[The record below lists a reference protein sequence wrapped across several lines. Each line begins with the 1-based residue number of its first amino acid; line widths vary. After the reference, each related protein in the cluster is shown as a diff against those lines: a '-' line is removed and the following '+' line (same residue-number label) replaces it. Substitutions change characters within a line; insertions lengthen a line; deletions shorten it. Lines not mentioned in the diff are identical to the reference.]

1 MKKLLAIAISSLL
14 LLTGCASEPEFG
26 EVSSAIQDSQDMQAE
41 ESQGELEDQRE
52 DEVRDSESGESQSE
66 GSDSAESQ
74 AEDSESGM
82 SQGVDT
88 EEQIDESALAPAPIS
103 YELSSE
109 LVDDEICKLRETSTY
124 RSTYKNALASSFPA
138 ASGMTVPQ
146 TGTINV
152 KVVFIEWDD
161 LRGTQDDYDYNLWSA
176 KTFSDFYRVMSEG
189 KLNLSVTAEPD
200 WVSVGGSWE
209 EDVIPAGMEGG
220 SWQSREFLRP
230 FIDQIVEAID
240 PQVDFTGVDVILFG
254 TPSAEIVVDSLH
266 IFGATEVPA
275 YTDEGTIHEMF
286 SLGRRIYEHKDSQ
299 PGWAQYAH
307 EFGHS
312 LGIPDLRNSTRGQ
325 GSGVPMYFVS
335 PMYGHE
341 IMDNQNSGS
350 RSISGW
356 IKWVQGWL
364 NDSQVTCI
372 DASSVESEYYK
383 LNAANIVGAES
394 ELLVIKVSDARLV
407 AIESTRWD
415 SKFDLRT
422 NQKTDGLIVYTV
434 DSTLGHQEGP
444 LKLLSP
450 RDISEY
456 LSDEHIWPDW
466 RVLDVILFEGDFV
479 EIEGIRVTNVRSEG
493 SADTVLIES
502 LG

>member
-1 MKKLLAIAISSLL
+1 MRKLLALL
-14 LLTGCASEPEFG
+14 LSTGLLVGCTSTSEVGTESSPVQDGQEVQLEGDIDSTQSVVQAEATDSQEVQIADPSEP
-26 EVSSAIQDSQDMQAE
+26 AE
-41 ESQGELEDQRE
+41 
-52 DEVRDSESGESQSE
+52 
-66 GSDSAESQ
+66 
-74 AEDSESGM
+74 
-82 SQGVDT
+82 
-88 EEQIDESALAPAPIS
+88 EEQIDQADSTPPPIS
-103 YELSSE
+103 YELASE
-109 LVDDEICKLRETSTY
+109 LVDDEICKLRETSSY

-138 ASGMTVPQ
+138 ATGMTVAQ
-146 TGTINV
+146 KGTLNV
-152 KVVFIEWDD
+152 RVVFIEWDD

-189 KLNLSVTAEPD
+189 KLNLSVTAEQD
-200 WVSVGGSWE
+200 WISVGSSWE
-209 EDVIPAGMEGG
+209 ADVIPAGMEGG
-220 SWQSREFLRP
+220 NWQSREFLRP
-230 FIDQIVEAID
+230 FIDQVIQAVD
-240 PQVDFTGVDVILFG
+240 PQVDFTDVDVILFG

-275 YTDEGTIHEMF
+275 YTSEGTVQEMF

-325 GSGVPMYFVS
+325 GIDVPMYFVS

-372 DASSVESEYYK
+372 DASNVEGEYYE
-383 LNAANIVGAES
+383 LNPANIVGAES
-394 ELLVIKVSDARLV
+394 ELLVVKVSDTKLV

-450 RDISEY
+450 RDISDY

-466 RVLDVILFEGDFV
+466 RVLDVILFEGD
-479 EIEGIRVTNVRSEG
+479 ELETDGIRITNVRSEDRV
-493 SADTVLIES
+493 DTVLIEATGS
-502 LG
+502 

>member
-1 MKKLLAIAISSLL
+1 MVKEVSGGIMHKLIALLISTGLL
-14 LLTGCASEPEFG
+14 VGCTSTSEFG
-26 EVSSAIQDSQDMQAE
+26 EVSSAIQDSQEMQVEGNTNNTQSLVEAEASDSEEVQSTEPNEPAE
-41 ESQGELEDQRE
+41 E
-52 DEVRDSESGESQSE
+52 
-66 GSDSAESQ
+66 
-74 AEDSESGM
+74 
-82 SQGVDT
+82 
-88 EEQIDESALAPAPIS
+88 EQVEQVEPTPAPIS
-103 YELSSE
+103 YELSPE
-109 LVDDEICKLRETSTY
+109 LVDDEICKLRETSSY
-124 RSTYKNALASSFPA
+124 RSTSKNALASSFPA
-138 ASGMTVPQ
+138 ASGMTVPR

-189 KLNLSVTAEPD
+189 KLNLRVVAEPD
-200 WVSVGGSWE
+200 WLSVGGSWE

-220 SWQSREFLRP
+220 NWQSREFLRP
-230 FIDQIVEAID
+230 FIDRITEAID
-240 PQVDFTGVDVILFG
+240 PQVDFTDVDVILFG

-312 LGIPDLRNSTRGQ
+312 LGIPDLRNWTKGQ
-325 GSGVPMYFVS
+325 DDVPMYFVS
-335 PMYGHE
+335 PMFGHE

-372 DASSVESEYYK
+372 DAATVDSEYYK

-394 ELLVIKVSDARLV
+394 ELLTIKVSETKLV

-434 DSTLGHQEGP
+434 DSTVGHQEGP

-466 RVLDVILFEGDFV
+466 RVLDVILFEGDEL
-479 EIEGIRVTNVRSEG
+479 EIDGIRITNVQSEE
-493 SADTVLIES
+493 SADTVLIEATD
-502 LG
+502 L